1 MSRDL
6 SVHLP
11 QRPDGERLA
20 SAARAAGVELGAGV
34 LRRAGR
40 YCADLGEPEPVE
52 PGDLPVQVEPAD
64 VDGPLAERL
73 DACRWSVAVV
83 VRGSGAAGVER
94 AVAFARALA
103 GSDGVVE
110 DPADGL
116 WTAGTTHRPQPRT
129 ERTVDVVE
137 LRWYA
142 RRADA
147 PADLPQRWLDACR
160 EHLPAALPRRFG
172 PSEPLRHRFDA
183 EGDAGFAAAHGDGL
197 LFYRATPPG
206 YDGSLAGDGRG
217 PVLAHRLTVD
227 RTADPAALVGLF
239 VALAGATAAF
249 YASAS
254 VQRGLTWTGRALY
267 GPGPD
272 DDLFLAP
279 AGEWIGLPAR
289 PVAWSWFGP
298 AYLPL
303 LPRALPTEP
312 AGGGRLHRWSDELL
326 DRDALPQRWLPP
338 ELTATSWDER
348 ATRLP
353 RARPRWW
360 EARCGRR

>member
-11 QRPDGERLA
+11 ERPDGERLA
-20 SAARAAGVELGAGV
+20 AAARAAGVELGAGV
-34 LRRAGR
+34 LLRAGR
-40 YCADLGEPEPVE
+40 YCADLGEAEPVE
-52 PGDLPVQVEPAD
+52 PGDVPAQVEPAD
-64 VDGPLAERL
+64 VEGPLADRL
-73 DACRWSVAVV
+73 AACRWSVAVV
-83 VRGSGAAGVER
+83 VQGSGAADVER

-103 GSDGVVE
+103 GVGGVVE

-116 WTAGTTHRPQPRT
+116 WTGGTTHRPQPRT

-142 RRADA
+142 RRAGT
-147 PADLPQRWLDACR
+147 PTDLPQRWLDACR
-160 EHLPAALPRRFG
+160 AHLPAALPRRFG
-172 PSEPLRHRFDA
+172 PSEQLRHRFDD

-197 LFYRATPPG
+197 LFHRGTPPCYG
-206 YDGSLAGDGRG
+206 GSVVGDGRG

-227 RTADPAALVGLF
+227 RAADPIALVALF

-254 VQRGLTWTGRALY
+254 VQRGLTWTGRALH

-279 AGEWIGLPAR
+279 GGEWIGLPAR

-298 AYLPL
+298 AYRPL
-303 LPRALPTEP
+303 VPRALPVER
-312 AGGGRLHRWSDELL
+312 AGDGLLHRWADGLL
-326 DRDALPQRWLPP
+326 DRDALPSRWLPG
-338 ELTATSWDER
+338 ELTAEGRDER

-353 RARPRWW
+353 RFRPRWW
-360 EARCGRR
+360 DALRARR